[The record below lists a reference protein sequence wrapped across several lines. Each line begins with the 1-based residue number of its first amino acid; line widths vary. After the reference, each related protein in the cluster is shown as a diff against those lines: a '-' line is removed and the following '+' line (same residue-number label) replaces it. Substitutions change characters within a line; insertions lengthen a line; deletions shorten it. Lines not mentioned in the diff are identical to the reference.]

1 MTDNLR
7 YDDQGHKMTDR
18 EPLKQRFYSV
28 QQIADKL
35 NIHFRTVYNLIYTG
49 QLPSIRVGRVHRISQ
64 DHLNAFC
71 FQQEQAEIFR
81 R

>member
-1 MTDNLR
+1 MTENLR
-7 YDDQGHKMTDR
+7 YDGKVPTVPDP
-18 EPLKQRFYSV
+18 EPLQQRFYSV

-35 NIHFRTVYNLIYTG
+35 NIHFRTVYNLIYSG

-71 FQQEQAEIFR
+71 FQQEQAELFR

>member
-1 MTDNLR
+1 MTTNPR
-7 YDDQGHKMTDR
+7 YDREVQTVTDSD
-18 EPLKQRFYSV
+18 PLQQRFYSV

-35 NIHFRTVYNLIYTG
+35 NIHFRTVYNLIYSG
-49 QLPSIRVGRVHRISQ
+49 QLSSIRVGRIHRISQ

-71 FQQEQAEIFR
+71 FQQEQAELFR

>member
-1 MTDNLR
+1 MTTNPR
-7 YDDQGHKMTDR
+7 YDGEVQTVTDY
-18 EPLKQRFYSV
+18 EPLQQRFYSV

-35 NIHFRTVYNLIYTG
+35 NIHFRTVYNLIYSG
-49 QLPSIRVGRVHRISQ
+49 QLPSIRVGRVYRISQ

-71 FQQEQAEIFR
+71 SQQEQADLFR

>member
-1 MTDNLR
+1 MIDSNRTTER
-7 YDDQGHKMTDR
+7 YYT
-18 EPLKQRFYSV
+18 V

-49 QLPSIRVGRVHRISQ
+49 QLPSIRVGRVYRISQ

>member
-1 MTDNLR
+1 MTTNPR
-7 YDDQGHKMTDR
+7 YDGEVHRMRDP
-18 EPLKQRFYSV
+18 EPLQQRFYSV

-35 NIHFRTVYNLIYTG
+35 NIHFRTVYNLIYSG
-49 QLPSIRVGRVHRISQ
+49 QLPSIRVGRVYRISQ

-71 FQQEQAEIFR
+71 FQQEQAELFR

>member
-1 MTDNLR
+1 MTTNLR
-7 YDDQGHKMTDR
+7 NDGKVHKMRDP

-49 QLPSIRVGRVHRISQ
+49 QLPSIRVGRVYRISQ

-71 FQQEQAEIFR
+71 FQQEQAELFR

>member
-1 MTDNLR
+1 MIDSNRTTER
-7 YDDQGHKMTDR
+7 YYT
-18 EPLKQRFYSV
+18 V

-49 QLPSIRVGRVHRISQ
+49 QLPSIRVGRVYRISQ
-64 DHLNAFC
+64 THLYAFC
-71 FQQEQAEIFR
+71 FQQEQADLFR

>member
-1 MTDNLR
+1 MIDSNRTTER
-7 YDDQGHKMTDR
+7 YYT
-18 EPLKQRFYSV
+18 V

-49 QLPSIRVGRVHRISQ
+49 QLPSIRVGRVYRISQ

-71 FQQEQAEIFR
+71 FQQEQADLFR

>member
-1 MTDNLR
+1 MTTNLR
-7 YDDQGHKMTDR
+7 NHGKVHKITAP
-18 EPLKQRFYSV
+18 EPLQQCFYSV

-49 QLPSIRVGRVHRISQ
+49 QLPSIRVGRVYRISQ

-71 FQQEQAEIFR
+71 FQQEQADLFR

>member
-1 MTDNLR
+1 MIDSNRTTER
-7 YDDQGHKMTDR
+7 YYT
-18 EPLKQRFYSV
+18 V

-35 NIHFRTVYNLIYTG
+35 NIHFRTVYNLIYSG
-49 QLPSIRVGRVHRISQ
+49 QLPSIRVGRVYRISQ

-71 FQQEQAEIFR
+71 FQQEQAELFR

>member
-1 MTDNLR
+1 MIDSNRTTER
-7 YDDQGHKMTDR
+7 YYT
-18 EPLKQRFYSV
+18 V

-49 QLPSIRVGRVHRISQ
+49 QLPSIRVGRVYRISQ

-71 FQQEQAEIFR
+71 FQQEQAELFR

>member
-1 MTDNLR
+1 MTTNLR
-7 YDDQGHKMTDR
+7 YDGEVQTVTDPG
-18 EPLKQRFYSV
+18 PLQQRFYSV

-49 QLPSIRVGRVHRISQ
+49 KLPSIRVGRVYRISQ

-71 FQQEQAEIFR
+71 FQQEQADLFR

>member
-1 MTDNLR
+1 MTVNLR
-7 YDDQGHKMTDR
+7 NDEKVHMVTDS
-18 EPLKQRFYSV
+18 EPLNERFYSV

-35 NIHFRTVYNLIYTG
+35 NIHFRTVYNLIYSG

-71 FQQEQAEIFR
+71 FQQEQADLFR

>member
-1 MTDNLR
+1 MTVNLR
-7 YDDQGHKMTDR
+7 NDEKVHMDTDS
-18 EPLKQRFYSV
+18 EPLNERFYSV

-49 QLPSIRVGRVHRISQ
+49 QLPSIRVGRVYRISQ

-71 FQQEQAEIFR
+71 FQQEQADLFR

>member
-1 MTDNLR
+1 MIDSNRTTER
-7 YDDQGHKMTDR
+7 YYT
-18 EPLKQRFYSV
+18 V

-49 QLPSIRVGRVHRISQ
+49 QLASIRVGRIHRISQ

-71 FQQEQAEIFR
+71 FQQEQAELFR

>member
-1 MTDNLR
+1 MTTNLRNDGKVHRMTDPEAL
-7 YDDQGHKMTDR
+7 Q
-18 EPLKQRFYSV
+18 QRFYSV

-49 QLPSIRVGRVHRISQ
+49 QLPSIRVGRVYRISQ

-71 FQQEQAEIFR
+71 FQQEQAELFR

>member
-1 MTDNLR
+1 MTENPR
-7 YDDQGHKMTDR
+7 YDGKVPTVPDP
-18 EPLKQRFYSV
+18 EPLNKRFYSV

-35 NIHFRTVYNLIYTG
+35 NIHFRTVYNLIYSG
-49 QLPSIRVGRVHRISQ
+49 QLPSIRVGRVYRISQ

-71 FQQEQAEIFR
+71 FQQEQAELFR

>member
-1 MTDNLR
+1 MTTNLRNDGKVHRMTDP
-7 YDDQGHKMTDR
+7 
-18 EPLKQRFYSV
+18 EPLQQRFYSV

-49 QLPSIRVGRVHRISQ
+49 QLPSIRVGRVYRISQ

-71 FQQEQAEIFR
+71 FQQEQAELFR

>member
-1 MTDNLR
+1 MTTNPR
-7 YDDQGHKMTDR
+7 YDREVQTVTDSD
-18 EPLKQRFYSV
+18 PLQHRFYSV

-49 QLPSIRVGRVHRISQ
+49 QLPSIRVGRVYRISQ

-71 FQQEQAEIFR
+71 FQQEQAELFR

>member
-1 MTDNLR
+1 MIDSNRTKER
-7 YDDQGHKMTDR
+7 YYT
-18 EPLKQRFYSV
+18 V

-49 QLPSIRVGRVHRISQ
+49 QLPSIRVGRVYRISQ

-71 FQQEQAEIFR
+71 FQQEQAELFR